1 MKKLFL
7 AGRSEAGKTSLT
19 QALKGE
25 PIHYV
30 KTQYVKT
37 DEDIIDTPGE
47 YAESKRI
54 SHALGCFSYDADI
67 LATVCAADEPYNLT
81 GPCIAGMMSR
91 PMIGVITRI
100 DAPGANVPMVRQW
113 LIDAGCEPIFMV
125 NNFTGEGVQ
134 ELLDYLEEPVEIIDV
149 DVAMGRQQY
158 GQRDWYD
165 GPRNVRTVEEEMS
178 IEYKGAE
185 ERSHG
190 VSPEKAME
198 IEDRILTQHKEW
210 RKGMPL
216 VNPRNKK
223 GS

>member
-19 QALKGE
+19 QAMRGE

-37 DEDIIDTPGE
+37 DEKVIDTPGE
-47 YAESKRI
+47 YAESKRM
-54 SHALGCFSYDADI
+54 SHALGCFSYDADV
-67 LATVCAADEPYNLT
+67 LATVCAADEPYNLI
-81 GPCIAGMMSR
+81 GPCIAGMMTR

-113 LIDAGCEPIFMV
+113 LIDAGCEPIFLI

-134 ELLDYLEEPVEIIDV
+134 DLLDYLEEPVEIIDV
-149 DVAMGRQQY
+149 DVAMGRQKY
-158 GQRDWYD
+158 GMQDWWVD
-165 GPRNVRTVEEEMS
+165 SEVVRTIEEEMA
-178 IEYKGAE
+178 IENQAAE

-198 IEDRILTQHKEW
+198 IEDRILTHPKE
-210 RKGMPL
+210 RTKGTPIKKK
-216 VNPRNKK
+216 NKK